1 MATDFVDTEEFE
13 RDGDLGD
20 AGTLRFETPEQIR
33 EREEKIEAL
42 KQKIMKMLARGKDK
56 QGASDAERETAMAMA
71 IDAARRNGLDV
82 YAIEAEMN
90 RDDRF
95 IMKKMELLGHGNW
108 HIQLASALTSALI
121 VRYVI
126 HHQATFSDRPNARSG
141 RRMRMPR
148 ADYITMVGMPGDL
161 EIVEYLY
168 VYIVRQ
174 LEEMANAAYQRE
186 KLRCL
191 DALATPPSGKAFRD
205 DFYRG
210 AIATV
215 SKKCEILF
223 KMERDDAANSAEAE
237 AEHEEMMALVPLKEA
252 DVQAAQNKF
261 FPKLGKAKGNYWG
274 KPLPKYR
281 HDPERE
287 VQARLAREEAYM
299 QGRKA
304 GHDIDI
310 RKGINGRNTEAL
322 PSGK

>member
-1 MATDFVDTEEFE
+1 MAKQFVDTEEFE
-13 RDGDLGD
+13 RDTDLGEG
-20 AGTLRFETPEQIR
+20 GTLRFESPEEVAKR
-33 EREEKIEAL
+33 EKDIEAL
-42 KQKIMKMLARGKDK
+42 KQKIMKMLARGKDEK
-56 QGASDAERETAMAMA
+56 GASDAERETAMAMA
-71 IDAARRNGLDV
+71 VDAARRNGLDI
-82 YAIEAEMN
+82 YAIEREMN

-108 HIQLASALTSALI
+108 RIQLATALTNALI

-126 HHQATFSDRPNARSG
+126 HHQATFSKHPNARSG
-141 RRMRMPR
+141 KHMRMPR
-148 ADYITMVGMPGDL
+148 TDFITMVGMPGDL

-174 LEEMANAAYQRE
+174 LEKMADAAYKRE

-191 DALATPPSGKAFRD
+191 DALAMPPSGKAFRD

-210 AIATV
+210 AIATLYR
-215 SKKCEILF
+215 KCEILF
-223 KMERDDAANSAEAE
+223 KMEREGATSEEAE
-237 AEHEEMMALVPLKEA
+237 AEQEEMMALVPLKEA
-252 DVQAAQNKF
+252 DVKAAQEKF

-274 KPLPKYR
+274 KPLPQYK

-287 VQARLAREEAYM
+287 RDAQLAREEAYM

-310 RKGINGRNTEAL
+310 RKGLNGRTTLGLN
-322 PSGK
+322 SGE